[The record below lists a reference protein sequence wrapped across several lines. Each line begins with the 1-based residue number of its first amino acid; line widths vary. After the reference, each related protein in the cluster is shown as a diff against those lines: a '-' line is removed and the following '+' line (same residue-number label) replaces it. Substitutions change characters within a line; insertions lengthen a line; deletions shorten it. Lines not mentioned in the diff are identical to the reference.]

1 MYFNY
6 ISMKVKKYFKKC
18 KLLGLTPSSEMEL
31 DLKFNKLLRRFLE
44 TGRPTEKEHPKFNQM
59 WQVWFSRWIKEG
71 VFILQS
77 GAWVLIAQQ

>member
-1 MYFNY
+1 MSKLIKLYILNMCRFMYFNY

-59 WQVWFSRWIKEG
+59 
-71 VFILQS
+71 
-77 GAWVLIAQQ
+77 